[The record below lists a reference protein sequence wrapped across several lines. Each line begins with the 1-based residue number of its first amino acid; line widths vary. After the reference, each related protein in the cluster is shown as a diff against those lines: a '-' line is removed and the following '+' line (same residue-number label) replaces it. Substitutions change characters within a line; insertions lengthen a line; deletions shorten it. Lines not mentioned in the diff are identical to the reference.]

1 MNYLIMYN
9 IIKIIALVYKDNEVK
24 SIEILEHREP
34 LLNSTHTKETCLN
47 SKENN
52 NLSFIVISLP

>member
-1 MNYLIMYN
+1 MYN
-9 IIKIIALVYKDNEVK
+9 INEIIALMYKDNEVK
-24 SIEILEHREP
+24 SIEILEHRDS
-34 LLNSTHTKETCLN
+34 LLNSTHTKETCLT